1 MTDLLAIKLILIK
14 TTHKQDIFSFE
25 RQVDA
30 VLSLLI
36 SFCTNRIK
44 ELAFQVL
51 TRQWVPFVLSVFP
64 ASKN

>member
-1 MTDLLAIKLILIK
+1 MTDLLALKLILIK
-14 TTHKQDIFSFE
+14 TTHKQAIFSFE
-25 RQVDA
+25 QQVDA

-51 TRQWVPFVLSVFP
+51 TRQ
-64 ASKN
+64 